1 MNAQPVA
8 MEILDCTL
16 RDGGYYTQ
24 WDFSQSLLLPYFA
37 AMEAL
42 PVTMVEIGYR
52 NHPCNSYY
60 GRHYYTPGSLMQQ
73 ARELMPSKRLAL
85 MLDEKSCPAHSLQ
98 LLLES
103 CKGLVDMFRIAVAPD
118 RLQNALLMARVIKD
132 FGFQVGINL
141 MYASTLTP
149 DAPALDLI
157 SQLDGLVDALSLVD
171 SYGAIYPDQLSA
183 LIKVCRSK
191 TRIPLGFH
199 GHNNIELAFANCLT
213 ALQSGCTII
222 DATVTGMGRGA
233 GNLKTELLL
242 THLNKYNNLPVNFDV
257 LSNVVNEFEKL
268 RETYGWGTNL
278 PYMVS
283 GINSLPQKDVMDWVS
298 KRYYSV
304 QSIVRALHNQKDV
317 HQERG
322 KYPVFNPDAPC
333 NRALIV
339 GGGPS
344 VKEHIDAVLTLVKRN
359 PDVCIIH
366 ASSKNARWFSGVENR
381 QYFCLVGNEG
391 QRLEQAF
398 QDLGNWNGDC
408 ILPPYPRKMGTF
420 VPATAQNRTYEL
432 PPPDKQLIN
441 RDSHTSLA
449 VQTAMALH
457 VKEVYIIGYDGYDGG
472 AMSNL
477 EQDLIEENNT
487 LFRYAA
493 EHFDTFKALTA
504 TRYNIAD
511 QASVYQFTL

>member
-1 MNAQPVA
+1 

-24 WDFSQSLLLPYFA
+24 WDFSQTLLLPYFA

-52 NHPCNSYY
+52 NHPGSGYY
-60 GRHYYTPGSLMQQ
+60 GRHYYTPVSLMQQ
-73 ARELMPSKRLAL
+73 ARELMPSKQLAL
-85 MLDEKSCPAHSLQ
+85 MLDEKSCPPDTLH

-103 CKGLVDMFRIAVAPD
+103 CKGLIDMFRIAVAPD
-118 RLQNALLMARVIKD
+118 RLANALLMAEVIKGFD
-132 FGFQVGINL
+132 FKVGINL

-149 DAPALDLI
+149 DTPALNLV
-157 SQLDGLVDALSLVD
+157 SRMEGVVDALSLVD
-171 SYGAIYPDQLSA
+171 SYGAIYPDQLTA
-183 LIKVCRSK
+183 LVKVCRSK
-191 TRIPLGFH
+191 TQIPIGFH
-199 GHNNIELAFANCLT
+199 GHNNIELAFANCL
-213 ALQSGCTII
+213 AAIQAGCTII

-242 THLNKYNNLPVNFDV
+242 THVNKYNHIPVNFDV

-304 QSIVRALHNQKDV
+304 QSIVRALHSQKDG
-317 HQERG
+317 HLERG
-322 KYPVFNPDAPC
+322 KYPEFKPDTHC

-344 VKEHIDAVLTLVKRN
+344 VKEHIDAVLTLVHRN

-366 ASSKNARWFSGVENR
+366 ASAKNAQWFSGVINR
-381 QYFCLVGNEG
+381 QYYCLVGNEG
-391 QRLEQAF
+391 HRLEQAF
-398 QDLGNWNGDC
+398 QTLGNWQGDC

-420 VPATAQNRTYEL
+420 IPAAAQNRTFEL
-432 PPPDKQLIN
+432 PPPDNHLIN

-449 VQTAMALH
+449 IQTAMALH
-457 VKEVYIIGYDGYDGG
+457 VNEVYIIGYDGYSGNVMG
-472 AMSNL
+472 NL
-477 EQDLIEENNT
+477 EQDLVEENNT

-493 EHFDTFKALTA
+493 EHFNTFKALTA
-504 TRYNIAD
+504 TRYNIED

>member
-1 MNAQPVA
+1 

-24 WDFSQSLLLPYFA
+24 WDFSETLLQSYFA

-42 PVTMVEIGYR
+42 PVTIVEIGYR
-52 NHPCNSYY
+52 NHPCDGYY
-60 GRHYYTPGSLMQQ
+60 GKHYYTPISLISR
-73 ARELMPSKRLAL
+73 ARELMPSKQLAL
-85 MLDEKSCPAHSLQ
+85 MLDEKSCPHTTLH

-103 CKGLVDMFRIAVAPD
+103 CKGMVNMFRIAVSPS
-118 RLQNALLMARVIKD
+118 RLENALLMAQVIKN
-132 FGFQVGINL
+132 FGFKVGINL
-141 MYASTLTP
+141 MYASTITP
-149 DAPALDLI
+149 DAPVFDLI
-157 SQLDGLVDALSLVD
+157 SRMDGVVDAFSLVD
-171 SYGAIYPDQLSA
+171 SYGSIYPNQLTS
-183 LIKVCRSK
+183 LIEVCLSK
-191 TRIPLGFH
+191 TQLPLGFH
-199 GHNNIELAFANCLT
+199 GHNNIELAFANCLA
-213 ALQSGCTII
+213 ALQAGCTII

-242 THLNKYNNLPVNFDV
+242 THLSKYNNLQVNFDV

-283 GINSLPQKDVMDWVS
+283 GINSLPQKEVMDWVS

-304 QSIVRALHNQKDV
+304 QSIVRALHSQKDRID
-317 HQERG
+317 ERG
-322 KYPVFNPDAPC
+322 KYPEFKPVAKC

-344 VKEHIDAVLTLVKRN
+344 VKEHIDAVLILLNRN

-366 ASSKNARWFSGVENR
+366 ASSKNAQWFGNVSNA
-381 QYFCLVGNEG
+381 QFFCLVGNEG

-398 QDLGNWNGDC
+398 QNLGKWNGDC

-420 VPATAQNRTYEL
+420 VPAAAQNRTYEL

-449 VQTAMALH
+449 IQTAATLH
-457 VKEVYIIGYDGYDGG
+457 VRDVYIIGYDGYDGH
-472 AMSNL
+472 AISNL
-477 EQDLIEENNT
+477 EQDLVEENNS

-493 EHFDTFKALTA
+493 EHFNTFKALTA
-504 TRYNIAD
+504 TRYNIQD

>member
-1 MNAQPVA
+1 

-24 WDFSQSLLLPYFA
+24 WDFSETLLLSYFA

-52 NHPCNSYY
+52 NHACAGYY
-60 GRHYYTPGSLMQQ
+60 GKHYYTPISLIRR
-73 ARELMPSKRLAL
+73 AREVMPSKQLAL
-85 MLDEKSCPAHSLQ
+85 MLDEKNCPPANLH
-98 LLLES
+98 LLLEG
-103 CKGLVDMFRIAVAPD
+103 CKDLVDMFRIAVAPN
-118 RLQNALLMARVIKD
+118 RLQDALLMAQVIKSFD
-132 FGFQVGINL
+132 FKVGINL
-141 MYASTLTP
+141 MYASTITP
-149 DAPALDLI
+149 DAPVLNMI
-157 SQLDGLVDALSLVD
+157 SRMDGLVDALSLVD
-171 SYGAIYPDQLSA
+171 SYGAIYPNQLTD
-183 LIKVCRSK
+183 LINVCRSK
-191 TRIPLGFH
+191 TQIPLGFH

-213 ALQSGCTII
+213 ALQAGCTIV

-283 GINSLPQKDVMDWVS
+283 GINSLPQKEVMDWVS

-304 QSIVRALHNQKDV
+304 QSIVRALHSQKDRID
-317 HQERG
+317 ERG
-322 KYPVFNPDAPC
+322 KYPQFKPAGHFS
-333 NRALIV
+333 RALIV

-366 ASSKNARWFSGVENR
+366 ASSKNAQWFGDVTNP
-381 QYFCLVGNEG
+381 QFFCLVGNEG

-398 QDLGNWNGDC
+398 QNLGNWNGDC
-408 ILPPYPRKMGTF
+408 VLPPYPRKMGTF
-420 VPATAQNRTYEL
+420 VPPAAQNRTYEL
-432 PPPDKQLIN
+432 PQPDKQLVN

-449 VQTAMALH
+449 IQTAAALH
-457 VKEVYIIGYDGYDGG
+457 VSDVYIIGYDGYDGHTI
-472 AMSNL
+472 SNL

-487 LFRYAA
+487 LFRYAT
-493 EHFDTFKALTA
+493 EHFNTFKALTA
-504 TRYNIAD
+504 TRYNIQD
-511 QASVYQFTL
+511 QASVYQFTI

>member
-1 MNAQPVA
+1 

-24 WDFSQSLLLPYFA
+24 WDFSETLLLSYFA

-52 NHPCNSYY
+52 NHACTGYY
-60 GRHYYTPGSLMQQ
+60 GRHYYTPVSLIRQ
-73 ARELMPSKRLAL
+73 ARELMPSKQLAL
-85 MLDEKSCPAHSLQ
+85 MLDEKNCLSENLH

-103 CKGLVDMFRIAVAPD
+103 CRGLVDMFRIAVAPE
-118 RLQNALLMARVIKD
+118 RVANALQMARVIKD
-132 FGFQVGINL
+132 FDFKAGINI
-141 MYASTLTP
+141 MYASTLKP
-149 DAPALDLI
+149 DAPVFDLI
-157 SQLDGLVDALSLVD
+157 SSMDGTVDALSLVD
-171 SYGAIYPDQLSA
+171 SYGAIYPDQLAA
-183 LIKVCRSK
+183 LIKVCRNS
-191 TRIPLGFH
+191 TQIPLGFH

-213 ALQSGCTII
+213 ALQAGCTII

-242 THLNKYNNLPVNFDV
+242 THLDKYNNLPVNYDV

-304 QSIVRALHNQKDV
+304 QSIVRALHSQKDG
-317 HQERG
+317 HKERG
-322 KYPVFNPDAPC
+322 KYPEFKPAVHC

-344 VKEHIDAVLTLVKRN
+344 VKQHIDAVLTLVKRN

-366 ASSKNARWFSGVENR
+366 ASSKNAKWFSGVSN
-381 QYFCLVGNEG
+381 QQFYCLVGNEG
-391 QRLEQAF
+391 QRLELAF
-398 QDLGNWNGDC
+398 KDLGNWNGDC

-420 VPATAQNRTYEL
+420 VPAAAQNRTFEL
-432 PPPDKQLIN
+432 PTPDKQLIN

-449 VQTAMALH
+449 IQTAMALQ
-457 VKEVYIIGYDGYDGG
+457 VNNVYIIGYDGYDSPAVG
-472 AMSNL
+472 NR
-477 EQDLIEENNT
+477 EQELIEENNT

-504 TRYNIAD
+504 TRYNIQD
-511 QASVYQFTL
+511 QASVYQFTI